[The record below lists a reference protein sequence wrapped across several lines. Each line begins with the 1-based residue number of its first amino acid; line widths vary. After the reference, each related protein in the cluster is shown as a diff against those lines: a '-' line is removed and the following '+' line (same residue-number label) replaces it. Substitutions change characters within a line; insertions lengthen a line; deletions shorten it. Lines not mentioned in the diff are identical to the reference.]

1 MNKQELT
8 EMVKNA
14 EAAAQTEINLIR
26 RYKDEDSD
34 YQRGR
39 RNAYSDVATWIKDL
53 DKVQKVVVKKFVAE
67 WFEEHKN
74 SLNDSLWDLTIQT
87 NENSQNKDKKLTAFE
102 KWFIDFDYSYEYLI
116 RMKNGYEVEKL
127 PVFPLSQGDLVIRKG
142 KHEAKIYIVESVSES
157 GVLLVNGIKD
167 EFYSVDDEGGPDN
180 DLDYF
185 YSNFRLLAKKESL
198 EVEEVK

>member
-1 MNKQELT
+1 MNKQELIEKVT
-8 EMVKNA
+8 EARSNA
-14 EAAAQTEINLIR
+14 QSELNRILSYR
-26 RYKDEDSD
+26 SKDTD
-34 YQRGR
+34 YDRGR
-39 RNAYSDVATWIKDL
+39 RNAYVEVETWIKDL
-53 DKVQKVVVKKFVAE
+53 DMAQKVVVKKFVAE

-102 KWFIDFDYSYEYLI
+102 KWFIDFEYSYEYLI

-127 PVFPLSQGDLVIRKG
+127 PLFPLSQGDLVIRKA
-142 KHEAKIYIVESVSES
+142 KHEAKVYIVESVSES

-180 DLDYF
+180 DLEYF

-198 EVEEVK
+198 EVEEDK

>member
-1 MNKQELT
+1 MNKQELLKKL
-8 EMVKNA
+8 ESNKDECLEEARKYSVLDWDRRIEDA
-14 EAAAQTEINLIR
+14 EALVYMQVINWVEGL
-26 RYKDEDSD
+26 DE
-34 YQRGR
+34 QP
-39 RNAYSDVATWIKDL
+39 
-53 DKVQKVVVKKFVAE
+53 KVTVPKFVADWIE
-67 WFEEHKN
+67 QCKAKATLADCLDGYYEISNGEGVCSEDFQNWVV
-74 SLNDSLWDLTIQT
+74 D
-87 NENSQNKDKKLTAFE
+87 NENDELTAKAWIF
-102 KWFIDFDYSYEYLI
+102 
-116 RMKNGYEVEKL
+116 GYEVEKL

-198 EVEEVK
+198 EVEE